1 MEFVFLGKEKRR
13 VNREDNHI
21 CVLRYVGFFFFYFF
35 FFYFFFFFLFF
46 FFFFFYFILFFVFY
60 LSFFIFGLIL
70 TFASNRTFR
79 ARFRIMVVCL
89 MWGD

>member
-21 CVLRYVGFFFFYFF
+21 CVLRYVYLPVMFFFFFF
-35 FFYFFFFFLFF
+35 FFFLLFFFLFF
-46 FFFFFYFILFFVFY
+46 F
-60 LSFFIFGLIL
+60 GLVL
-70 TFASNRTFR
+70 TLASNRTFR
-79 ARFRIMVVCL
+79 AKFRIMAVCL

>member
-21 CVLRYVGFFFFYFF
+21 CVLRYVY
-35 FFYFFFFFLFF
+35 LMFF
-46 FFFFFYFILFFVFY
+46 FFFFFFFLLFCFVLFCLLSFVF
-60 LSFFIFGLIL
+60 FFFLFLIFGLIL